1 MSDGRFNLSHLGEYG
16 SGNKITPSSARL
28 STPEYGKFHKKLA
41 VFFGISL

>member
-1 MSDGRFNLSHLGEYG
+1 MGIVSVFRCLTLKIPVQG
-16 SGNKITPSSARL
+16 ITPSSARL